1 MSQLALLGGP
11 KTRTEP
17 YPPHPVIGAEERE
30 LVGQVLDSGLLSGFI
45 ATAGEVF
52 LGGPM
57 VRKLEAD
64 VCDYIG
70 VKHCVAVNSATAGL
84 HCACA
89 ALGLGPGDEVIVP
102 PYTMSASA
110 TAILMTNAI
119 PVFADI
125 EPDMFCIDPESI
137 RAKITERTKAIVVV
151 HLYGMAA
158 DMDAIMAI
166 AREHGLGVIED
177 CAQAPGAH
185 YKGKRV
191 GTIGDLG
198 VFSFNQHKTVTTGE
212 GGLVVT
218 NNEDYAVTA
227 QLVRNHGEVIVDK
240 MGVENIVDTL
250 GWNYRMTEL
259 EAAVGIGQW
268 HRLDELTEHRVRL
281 FRRLE
286 QRLVEIG
293 SPALKLPP
301 VREGCDHVYF
311 LYAMRYD
318 AEAAGVSRATFV
330 EAMLA
335 EGVPMGAGYVRPIY
349 LEPAYQRLIG
359 YGEQG
364 CPFKCPL
371 YTGTVDYSKGICPTC
386 ERLYEEELVSTA
398 ICRYPLSEADVDDVA
413 DAFAK
418 VLGALPELAAY
429 EASKA

>member
-1 MSQLALLGGP
+1 MSNLALLGGP

-30 LVGQVLDSGLLSGFI
+30 LVAAVLDSGQLSGFI
-45 ATAGEVF
+45 ASAGEVF

-57 VRKLEAD
+57 VRRLEAD
-64 VCDYIG
+64 ICDYLG
-70 VKHCVAVNSATAGL
+70 VKHAVAVNSATAGL

-89 ALGLGPGDEVIVP
+89 ALELGPGDEVIVP

-137 RAKITERTKAIVVV
+137 RARITPRTKAIVVV

-166 AREHGLGVIED
+166 AREHDLKVIED
-177 CAQAPGAH
+177 CAQSPGAS
-185 YKGKRV
+185 YKGRRV

-212 GGLVVT
+212 GGFVVT
-218 NNEDYAVTA
+218 GSEAYATKA
-227 QLVRNHGEVIVDK
+227 QLVRNHGEVIAEK
-240 MGVENIVDTL
+240 MGYDDIVDAL
-250 GWNYRMTEL
+250 GWNYRITEL

-268 HRLDELTEHRVRL
+268 HKLDMLTEHRVRL
-281 FRRLE
+281 AKRLE
-286 QRLVEIG
+286 SRLKSIA
-293 SPALKLPP
+293 SPALQLPP
-301 VREGCDHVYF
+301 VRSGCDHVYF
-311 LYAMRYD
+311 LYAMRFD
-318 AEAAGVSRATFV
+318 AKAAGVSRQTFID
-330 EAMLA
+330 AMLA

-359 YGEQG
+359 YGDKG
-364 CPFKCPL
+364 CPFTCP
-371 YTGTVDYSKGICPTC
+371 YYEGVVDYSKGICPVC
-386 ERLYEEELVSTA
+386 EDLYESRLVSTA
-398 ICRYPLSEADVDDVA
+398 ICRYPLSESDVDDVA
-413 DAFAK
+413 NAFEK
-418 VLGALPELAAY
+418 VLSALPELAAY
-429 EASKA
+429 EAAQA